1 MVLCDDAVVL
11 DDLTW
16 KEESRE
22 VYIKTKPSLE
32 LDLKHSR
39 VRVSMKFKYQVY
51 AIFRIAS
58 ALL

>member
-22 VYIKTKPSLE
+22 VYIKTLE